1 MSTYVPDAVQRG
13 LDAARVKRL
22 KRASK
27 LRLETADGYVRV
39 LRLWD
44 TGFSVAIE
52 DAPQLRGYVD
62 IYDGPS
68 QLFQCLIIA
77 SSEETSEMR
86 YEFKRLT
93 AVHHTPPSDYVSET
107 PPPLGLIAGLS

>member
-1 MSTYVPDAVQRG
+1 MSTYVPEAVQEG
-13 LDAARVKRL
+13 LDAARIKRL
-22 KRASK
+22 KRSSK

-62 IYDGPS
+62 LYDGPS
-68 QLFQCLIIA
+68 QLFQCLIVA
-77 SSEETSEMR
+77 SSEEAGEMR

-93 AVHHTPPSDYVSET
+93 AVSHTPPSDFAPEK
-107 PPPLGLIAGLS
+107 PAPAGLIADMI